1 MAHLGV
7 PQPDDKGEQDV
18 LLKACSSIRH
28 IVYLLHKAGITQAEY
43 LRASD
48 THWKHL
54 EDEHLIDFPM
64 RIVRDRRRDND
75 EISVRFL
82 EWSKERLLRLSRDML
97 AQRPNSAL
105 LVSAETSCVG
115 NLPSEFW
122 KCTGFTAICH
132 PLRAFLED
140 PIHGASALRAPRG
153 IESR

>member
-1 MAHLGV
+1 
-7 PQPDDKGEQDV
+7 V

-82 EWSKERLLRLSRDML
+82 ESSKERLLRLSRDML

-105 LVSAETSCVG
+105 LVRGESSRRRAAPGICPQHSG
-115 NLPSEFW
+115 NVRGSLRF
-122 KCTGFTAICH
+122 AIH
-132 PLRAFLED
+132 YGPF
-140 PIHGASALRAPRG
+140 
-153 IESR
+153 